1 MDETEITEKVW
12 RADQACEIRKGV
24 TQNRTPVP
32 CVCVCVRA
40 CVCVC
45 FLPGAAGLAPYS
57 EALFLLPLCFHVVLV
72 CSSLAVRTQ
81 PLGGCTMFL
90 IEE

>member
-24 TQNRTPVP
+24 TQNRTPVL
-32 CVCVCVRA
+32 CVRA

-45 FLPGAAGLAPYS
+45 VCVCVFCQVQLG
-57 EALFLLPLCFHVVLV
+57 LPLILKP
-72 CSSLAVRTQ
+72 CSY
-81 PLGGCTMFL
+81 FL
-90 IEE
+90 FAFMLS